1 MDCSR
6 GEPSAEFKQIK
17 EDFLKTADE
26 WKKLFD
32 GNLNDVRN
40 LFYDLFLVLMVFL
53 TWLINVCGF
62 VFNLDFE
69 VALYSRKYLLEDK
82 KPGNLFF

>member
-17 EDFLKTADE
+17 EDFLKTADK

-40 LFYDLFLVLMVFL
+40 LFYDLFLVLMVFFQ
-53 TWLINVCGF
+53 V
-62 VFNLDFE
+62 
-69 VALYSRKYLLEDK
+69 Y
-82 KPGNLFF
+82 

>member
-40 LFYDLFLVLMVFL
+40 LFYDLFLVLMVFFQ
-53 TWLINVCGF
+53 V
-62 VFNLDFE
+62 
-69 VALYSRKYLLEDK
+69 Y
-82 KPGNLFF
+82 